1 MTNSI
6 GQNLLTVIKDK
17 SLKEVSTNI
26 FESIL
31 DTKISEGIIRDIPII
46 STIFG
51 SYNAATTIQDKL
63 FVRKLFAFLQE
74 LKDVPE
80 DKRIDQIIKI
90 EDDPKYKTKV
100 GEKLLHIINKT
111 DDIDKASLVG
121 KFFKAFLENKFDYDK
136 FISGVLCIDRTP
148 LPELLHFIKSD
159 FNRINLDKD
168 DGASQYVTYGLM
180 EIIIIPPKIKVE
192 PSRTSYEDKLDY
204 KIVDFSA
211 KAYVS
216 YDGKNIREFLR

>member
-17 SLKEVSTNI
+17 NLKEVSTNI

-31 DTKISEGIIRDIPII
+31 DTKISDGFFKDIPVI

-51 SYNAATTIQDKL
+51 SYNAATTIQDRL
-63 FVRKLFAFLQE
+63 FVRKLLAFLQE
-74 LKDVPE
+74 LKAVPE

-90 EDDPKYKTKV
+90 EDDQKYKTKV
-100 GEKLLHIINKT
+100 GEKLLHIINKI

-121 KFFKAFLENKFDYDK
+121 KFFKAYLENKFDYDN
-136 FISGVLCIDRTP
+136 FVRGVLCIDRTP
-148 LPELLHFIKSD
+148 LPELLHFIQGNFD
-159 FNRINLDKD
+159 RINLDTD

-192 PSRTSYEDKLDY
+192 PSRTSFDDKLDY

-216 YDGKNIREFLR
+216 NDGKNIREFLK